1 MPDTSKQYDAII
13 AKCREIFLKKQK
25 DYGTSWRVLRTSS
38 ITDLIFIKARRIR
51 VIEESGHHKVNEGIE
66 PEYIG
71 IVNYAIMGLIQLS
84 LPDDAPVEMSPG
96 EIIMHYDEMVTKTKQ
111 LMLDKNHDYGEAWRD
126 MRARSFTDMILMRIQ
141 RIKQIED
148 NKGLTTVSEGVD
160 ANYKDM
166 LNYAVFALIKMN
178 EGE

>member
-1 MPDTSKQYDAII
+1 MSDTSKQYDAII

-51 VIEESGHHKVNEGIE
+51 VIEESGHYKINEGIE
-66 PEYIG
+66 SEYIG

-84 LPDDAPVEMSPG
+84 LPVEAPIEMSTD
-96 EIIMHYDEMVTKTKQ
+96 EIIIHYDKLVMDTKE
-111 LMLDKNHDYGEAWRD
+111 LMLNKNHDYGEAWRD
-126 MRARSFTDMILMRIQ
+126 MRPKSFTDMILMRIQ

-148 NKGLTTVSEGVD
+148 NKGVTSVSEGVD
-160 ANYKDM
+160 ANYMDM
-166 LNYAVFALIKMN
+166 LNYAVFALIMM
-178 EGE
+178 GE